1 MARGRT
7 MLVAPVALL
16 AVLTSC
22 GGGDDTEAGTGGGDG
37 EAVASPL
44 SEYFG
49 QADYANDPEQ
59 AQAQM
64 VEEERARQEA
74 IAACM
79 KREGFEYIP
88 QDPSQYIQFGPT
100 EGEEYGSDEWTAKY
114 GFGIS
119 TQRFPQSAL
128 GPDLVG
134 YDDSE
139 VGPDIEDPNAKI
151 QEALSPEEQAA
162 YQEALYGDMSKFEID
177 PTLSEEEQ
185 QEAMEN
191 MAYEPEG
198 CEGEAMNAAN
208 SLPQKVYTEFS
219 DEMEAMYERVRSD
232 PRIVEAEQKIKDCVA
247 DKGLDYPGQEEV
259 YTTFEERLTEIDA
272 QVTYPGAELTEDD
285 YAAMSEEELRALGSQ
300 PPVIPDEAK
309 AELAEV
315 QAEEIALAKAV
326 NECDGGQEEQIKL
339 YQEVSAEYEQE
350 FVDAHAERLA
360 ELKSEAG
367 A

>member
-1 MARGRT
+1 MTRGRA
-7 MLVAPVALL
+7 MLVAPLALFAL
-16 AVLTSC
+16 LTSC
-22 GGGDDTEAGTGGGDG
+22 GGGNDTEAGGAG
-37 EAVASPL
+37 EAASSPL
-44 SEYFG
+44 AEYFG
-49 QADYANDPEQ
+49 VDYSNDPEE
-59 AQAQM
+59 AQAQV
-64 VEEERARQEA
+64 VEDERARQEA

-88 QDPSQYIQFGPT
+88 QDPTRYIQFGST
-100 EGEEYGSDEWTAKY
+100 DGEEYGSDEWTAKY

-134 YDDSE
+134 YDESQM
-139 VGPDIEDPNAKI
+139 GIDIEDPNMEI

-162 YQEALYGDMSKFEID
+162 YQEALYGDMSAFEID

-191 MAYEPEG
+191 MNYQPGG
-198 CEGEAMNAAN
+198 CEGEAMNASN
-208 SLPQKVYTEFS
+208 DLSQKVYTEFS
-219 DEMEAMYERVRSD
+219 DEMDAVYERIQAD
-232 PRIVEAEQKIKDCVA
+232 PRIVEAEQKVKDCVA

-259 YTTFEERLTEIDA
+259 YTLFEEQLTEIDG

-285 YAAMSEEELRALGSQ
+285 FAKMSEAELQALSTQ

-309 AELAEV
+309 AKLAEI

-326 NECDGGQEEQIKL
+326 NECDGSMDDQTKL
-339 YQEVSAEYEQE
+339 YMEVSAEYEQE
-350 FVDAHAERLA
+350 FVDAHADRLA